1 MSLLTD
7 IIFNIFC
14 SQKSNDTE
22 KGNILKNAPT
32 AESIDITID
41 FNYWNLLLFLFP
53 NSFKNEREADD
64 FYEQFCEKAK
74 SLGEKEEV
82 YKLPEHIWLNYKVDM
97 ISGLITT
104 WNSYYKNPAVSF
116 GFSIFPCRKIKNE
129 SLKNEICQLYENN
142 KEHLTKLGIIDSFSC
157 FMTLLFS
164 KLFIKINLM
173 DTQKEQKRIL
183 KIFAKIVLD
192 F

>member
-22 KGNILKNAPT
+22 KGNSLKNAPT

-64 FYEQFCEKAK
+64 FYE
-74 SLGEKEEV
+74 
-82 YKLPEHIWLNYKVDM
+82 
-97 ISGLITT
+97 
-104 WNSYYKNPAVSF
+104 
-116 GFSIFPCRKIKNE
+116 
-129 SLKNEICQLYENN
+129 
-142 KEHLTKLGIIDSFSC
+142 
-157 FMTLLFS
+157 
-164 KLFIKINLM
+164 
-173 DTQKEQKRIL
+173 
-183 KIFAKIVLD
+183 
-192 F
+192 